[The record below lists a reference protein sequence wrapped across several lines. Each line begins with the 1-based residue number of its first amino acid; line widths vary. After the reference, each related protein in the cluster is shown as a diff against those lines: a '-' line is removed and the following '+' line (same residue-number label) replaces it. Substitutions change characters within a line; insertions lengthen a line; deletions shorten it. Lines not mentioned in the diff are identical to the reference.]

1 MKPFL
6 FSLLLIL
13 VSKSYSQSPQA
24 WIEKNVIPIST
35 TNQYVDNSK
44 EYESLK
50 QLLKGKEIVL
60 LGEEDHV
67 FATSFESKT
76 KLIKF
81 LHDQMGFTVLAFEY
95 DLYSLADAY
104 DEAVR
109 INKSSEISNTL
120 YPFWGKVKSTESLYP
135 YILSTVKAG
144 SKPLKVIGFDN
155 QTAPRV
161 ALWDSVHAY
170 LQKRNS
176 IILQY
181 DYYQKYLEL
190 FKKMYSNLYQTT
202 WKEKDKLLLFNVM
215 DDILVEMDLDPKLT
229 KQDKILKQALFNFK
243 QNINFMWLDAPSN
256 YHMFGQPK
264 PPDSVYG
271 FAASRASMGS
281 LNRRDKMMAENIRW
295 IKETLYPGEKII
307 IWAASEHTM
316 YNRHLAQFHNLL
328 VDSSFAFNSR
338 FTYNK
343 GYKTMGTYLKEFFG
357 DKCYSLGFTTLSGTV
372 NYDRTGNN
380 NYLGEITI
388 ADHSL
393 EAYLTKLKTP
403 NGILNLDKKQLP
415 KEISDSTLFHNIIGG
430 NPNISG
436 NISSFFDGI
445 YFIRKMTPLEFIK
458 K

>member
-1 MKPFL
+1 LKKCN
-6 FSLLLIL
+6 S
-13 VSKSYSQSPQA
+13 
-24 WIEKNVIPIST
+24 IST

-44 EYESLK
+44 VRIVKTIVKRE
-50 QLLKGKEIVL
+50 EIVL

-170 LQKRNS
+170 LQKSNS

-243 QNINFMWLDAPSN
+243 RINFMWLDAPSIPYVWSTYN
-256 YHMFGQPK
+256 SIGIWISGQPCI
-264 PPDSVYG
+264 YG
-271 FAASRASMGS
+271 FF
-281 LNRRDKMMAENIRW
+281 NRRDKMMAEKLL
-295 IKETLYPGEKII
+295 IKTLYPGEKDVIGRHQNIRCII
-307 IWAASEHTM
+307 AIS
-316 YNRHLAQFHNLL
+316 L
-328 VDSSFAFNSR
+328 SSII
-338 FTYNK
+338 
-343 GYKTMGTYLKEFFG
+343 
-357 DKCYSLGFTTLSGTV
+357 
-372 NYDRTGNN
+372 TGR
-380 NYLGEITI
+380 Y
-388 ADHSL
+388 
-393 EAYLTKLKTP
+393 
-403 NGILNLDKKQLP
+403 
-415 KEISDSTLFHNIIGG
+415 
-430 NPNISG
+430 
-436 NISSFFDGI
+436 
-445 YFIRKMTPLEFIK
+445 
-458 K
+458 